1 MYLETVLVVEYGEIE
16 YGPGNFDPP
25 PTTPASQWKVTSLPN
40 PEVNNKTALVSLG
53 QVVGGS
59 TVVNG
64 QFLDR
69 GSRFDYDSWQELNG
83 QGSTGI
89 SWTWETLFPYFKKV
103 RTDFVLQSPLF
114 LVSNT
119 LSDHPWH
126 FAHTSAERHTY
137 RAIDR
142 VG

>member
-1 MYLETVLVVEYGEIE
+1 MLVVEYGEIE

-69 GSRFDYDSWQELNG
+69 GSRFDYDSWQALNG
-83 QGSTGI
+83 QGSAGI
-89 SWTWETLFPYFKKV
+89 NWNWDTLFPYFKKV
-103 RTDFVLQSPLF
+103 TAAFCVLKPVSLLSTPLTPC
-114 LVSNT
+114 SIH
-119 LSDHPWH
+119 S
-126 FAHTSAERHTY
+126 
-137 RAIDR
+137 IC
-142 VG
+142 